1 MTVLSKLRTRE
12 IRTFVRP
19 ETTQTRV
26 VRNHKC
32 LVAQLESIECL
43 WFRLDEKDLL
53 SLGVLGDERCY
64 VAVTSKRCGF
74 DGSHEV
80 DGD

>member
-1 MTVLSKLRTRE
+1 MTVQSKLTTRKLR
-12 IRTFVRP
+12 IFVSP
-19 ETTQTRV
+19 ETNQTRV
-26 VRNHKC
+26 VPNHKC

-80 DGD
+80 GD